1 MILGIGVDI
10 VAIRRFEGIWARHGV
25 QVYRHVLSDGEVELA
40 QTRRD
45 VPRFLAKRWAAKEA
59 IGKAF
64 GCGLRAPLLMPHIE
78 IRSDPLGRP
87 EVGFLGPAA
96 AYVDARLARVHLSI
110 SDEKDTVVA
119 FAVVEKKPAG

>member
-10 VAIRRFEGIWARHGV
+10 VAIKRFEGIWTRHGE
-25 QVYRHVLSDGEVELA
+25 QVYRHVLSDSEVEMA
-40 QTRRD
+40 KARHD

-64 GCGLRAPLLMPHIE
+64 GCGLRAPLVMPHIE

-87 EVGFLGPAA
+87 EVGFLGSAS
-96 AYVDARLARVHLSI
+96 AYVHERLVHVHLSL

-119 FAVVEKKPAG
+119 FAVVEKKPA